1 MKIIVEKNKDIIK
14 AVMKTKSEAFPDFE
28 KDYREYM
35 KEVEREKNS
44 ITLAAKKK

>member
-1 MKIIVEKNKDIIK
+1 MQTGAVSYHDSKKVVKTIVEKNRDIIR

-35 KEVEREKNS
+35 D
-44 ITLAAKKK
+44 